1 MEYETQRKSSGVAK
15 AGLTLG
21 IIGTSLAVLGANG
34 NGILNWGGRTAEKDA
49 EIAELKSMRYTDQI
63 GIDLYKAIV
72 EKSNVEDAKISA
84 LHDELI
90 KYVIDLEK
98 RTALNEQATRLQR
111 EYDILARDAQFALLT
126 NKVDCLNE
134 KQTMVANFNKQLN
147 ELSDAAIISYVN
159 STFYPAKMV
168 IPASAICP
176 SVVTQ

>member
-34 NGILNWGGRTAEKDA
+34 NGILNWGGRTSEKDA

-63 GIDLYKAIV
+63 GIDLYKSIV

-98 RTALNEQATRLQR
+98 RTALNEQATKLQR
-111 EYDILARDAQFALLT
+111 EYDVLARDAQFALLT

-176 SVVTQ
+176 SVVTK

>member
-34 NGILNWGGRTAEKDA
+34 NGFLNFGGRTSEKDA

-63 GIDLYKAIV
+63 GIDLYKSMV
-72 EKSNVEDAKISA
+72 EKSNAEDAKISA
-84 LHDELI
+84 LLDEVI
-90 KYVIDLEK
+90 RYVIDLEK
-98 RTALNEQATRLQR
+98 RTVLNEQATKLQR

-126 NKVDCLNE
+126 NKVECLNE
-134 KQTMVANFNKQLN
+134 KQTMIANFNKQLN
-147 ELSDAAIISYVN
+147 ELSDAAIIIYVN

-168 IPASAICP
+168 IPASSICP

>member
-34 NGILNWGGRTAEKDA
+34 NGILNWGGKTSEKDA

-63 GIDLYKAIV
+63 GIDLYKSMV
-72 EKSNVEDAKISA
+72 EKSNAEDAKISA
-84 LHDELI
+84 LHDEVI
-90 KYVIDLEK
+90 RYVIDLEK
-98 RTALNEQATRLQR
+98 RTVLNEQATKLQR

-134 KQTMVANFNKQLN
+134 KQTMIANFNKQLN

>member
-34 NGILNWGGRTAEKDA
+34 NGILNWGGKTSEKDA

-63 GIDLYKAIV
+63 GIDLYKSIV

>member
-34 NGILNWGGRTAEKDA
+34 NGILNFGGRTSEKDA

-63 GIDLYKAIV
+63 GIDLYKSIV

>member
-34 NGILNWGGRTAEKDA
+34 NGILNWGGRTSEKDA

-63 GIDLYKAIV
+63 GIDLYKSIV

-98 RTALNEQATRLQR
+98 RTALNEQATKLQR
-111 EYDILARDAQFALLT
+111 EYDVLARDAQFALLT

>member
-1 MEYETQRKSSGVAK
+1 
-15 AGLTLG
+15 
-21 IIGTSLAVLGANG
+21 
-34 NGILNWGGRTAEKDA
+34 
-49 EIAELKSMRYTDQI
+49 MRYTDQI
-63 GIDLYKAIV
+63 GIDLYKSIV

-134 KQTMVANFNKQLN
+134 KQTMIANFNKQLN

>member
-34 NGILNWGGRTAEKDA
+34 NGILNFGGRTSEKDA

-63 GIDLYKAIV
+63 GIDLYKSIV
-72 EKSNVEDAKISA
+72 EKSNVEDAKISS

-98 RTALNEQATRLQR
+98 RTALNEQATKLQR
-111 EYDILARDAQFALLT
+111 EYDVLARDAQFALLT

-176 SVVTQ
+176 PVVTQ